1 MTTKFTPG
9 PWHVKPNSI
18 GGPAVGPEEAVVAD
32 IRTYG
37 GPHVGGQ
44 QHPQTAANARLIA
57 AAPDLLEALKRCKFD
72 SLNMTLED
80 REFCRAAIARATGE
94 QP

>member
-44 QHPQTAANARLIA
+44 QHPQTAANARLTTCRIIA
-57 AAPDLLEALKRCKFD
+57 
-72 SLNMTLED
+72 T
-80 REFCRAAIARATGE
+80 
-94 QP
+94 